1 MASRLLYSGIN
12 GPGKTVITCMKSK
25 TGGLDM
31 SENNNKKIDRR
42 YFLKFLGLA
51 GAAGAG
57 VMTAK
62 DVFSDSDKKLLFAQA
77 ETRDKGKPGHQKY
90 EVKPGEYDE
99 YYGFWSGGHSGEI
112 RVVGVPS
119 MRELK
124 RVPVFNLDCG
134 SGWGVTNESK
144 KLLKGF
150 TVGDTHHV
158 HGSYKD
164 GTYDGRYLFVNDKI
178 NSRIARIRLDYMETD
193 AIMDIPNAQG
203 LHGTFP
209 QRYPKTEWLVTNTE
223 FQTPVLGKYDSPPN
237 EYYGM
242 HTIIDVERMAVV
254 CQIMVE
260 ENLDL
265 AATDYQGKYSMA
277 TSYNPEQGVTVSEML
292 AADHDYLLV
301 FNWERIREALRK
313 GNYKTLNG
321 VKVIDG
327 RRGKSDIVLR
337 IPVPKNPH
345 GVNIS
350 PDGKYAV
357 CSGKVSPTCT
367 VVELARLDQAFA
379 GKIKP
384 EECIAAQPEIGLGPL
399 HTTFDGRGNAITSVF
414 IDSTNVK
421 WNIERAV
428 KGDKKPIVDV
438 LDIHYQVGHIMATMA
453 ETKEA
458 DGKWLVSLNKM
469 SKDRFINVGPLKPE
483 CEQLIDLSGEKLKI
497 VHDGS
502 AYIEPHDV
510 IMVRKD
516 IIESKVKHRYDMFEH
531 PLAVTKSGIDRKGN
545 KVTVRLTANAP
556 MYGLQEV
563 RVKKGN
569 KVTFIVTN
577 HDEISDLSH
586 GFAISK
592 YNINFVVS
600 PFQTKSVTF
609 TADKPGVYWIYCT
622 NFCHAL
628 HLEMRMRFIV
638 EAA

>member
-1 MASRLLYSGIN
+1 
-12 GPGKTVITCMKSK
+12 
-25 TGGLDM
+25 M
-31 SENNNKKIDRR
+31 SENKDRDKKIDRR
-42 YFLKFLGLA
+42 GFLKFLGVA
-51 GAAGAG
+51 SAAAGAG
-57 VMTAK
+57 MIMSKDIIHSPAK
-62 DVFSDSDKKLLFAQA
+62 NGIVAKA
-77 ETRDKGKPGHQKY
+77 EAAANGKGSQKY
-90 EVKPGEYDE
+90 EIHPGEYDQ
-99 YYGFWSGGHSGEI
+99 YYGFWSGGHSGEVRI
-112 RVVGVPS
+112 LGIPS

-124 RVPVFNLDCG
+124 RIPVFNMECG
-134 SGWGVTNESK
+134 SGWGYTNESK
-144 KLLKGF
+144 KLMKGI

-164 GTYDGRYLFVNDKI
+164 GVYDGRYLFVNDKV
-178 NSRIARIRLDYMETD
+178 NNRVARIRIDYMEVD
-193 AIMDIPNAQG
+193 AIVEVPNIQG
-203 LHGTFP
+203 MHGLFP
-209 QRYPKTEWLVTNTE
+209 QRHPRTEWVVVNSE
-223 FQTPVLGKYDSPPN
+223 FQVPFPN
-237 EYYGM
+237 RPGVPQKEYYGA
-242 HTIIDVERMAVV
+242 HTIIDAERMAVL
-254 CQIMVE
+254 CQVMIE

-277 TSYNPEQGVTVSEML
+277 TCYNSEQGVVISEML
-292 AADHDYLLV
+292 AADHDYMIV
-301 FNWERIREALRK
+301 FNWERIRNALKK
-313 GNYKTLNG
+313 GNYKTING

-367 VVELARLDQAFA
+367 VVDLSKLDLAYA

-384 EECIAAQPEIGLGPL
+384 EQCIVAEPFIGLGPL

-421 WNIERAV
+421 WNIAKAIEAERQGPEA
-428 KGDKKPIVDV
+428 KKKNPHIVDV
-438 LDIHYQVGHIMATMA
+438 LDVHYQVGHIMATMA

-483 CEQLIDLSGEKLKI
+483 CEQLVDLSGDKLKI

-510 IMVRKD
+510 ILVRRD
-516 IIESKVKHRYDMFEH
+516 IIEPKVKDRYNMFEH
-531 PLAVTKSGIDRKGN
+531 PLAVTKSGIERKGN
-545 KVTVRLTANAP
+545 DVIVRLTANAP

-563 RVKKGN
+563 KVKKGN
-569 KVTFIVTN
+569 RVTVIVTN
-577 HDEISDLSH
+577 NDEISDLTH
-586 GFAISK
+586 GFALERHNIS
-592 YNINFVVS
+592 FVVT

-609 TADKPGVYWIYCT
+609 TADKPGVYWAYCT

-638 EAA
+638 EA